1 MMLPSAPDPEHPPQR
16 WHLSQLWAVI
26 FGETPPDLCAFC
38 KDFTTW
44 KHFNEQPHP
53 NPTATAGKLM

>member
-1 MMLPSAPDPEHPPQR
+1 MMLPTASDPEHPPQR
-16 WHLSQLWAVI
+16 WYCPNCGQVI

-44 KHFNEQPHP
+44 KQFNEQPHP
-53 NPTATAGKLM
+53 TDTAGKLK